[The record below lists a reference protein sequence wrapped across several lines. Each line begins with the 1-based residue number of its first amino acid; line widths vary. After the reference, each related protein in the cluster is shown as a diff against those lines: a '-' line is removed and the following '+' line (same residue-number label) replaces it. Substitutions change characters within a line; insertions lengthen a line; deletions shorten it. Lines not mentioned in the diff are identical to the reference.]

1 MKTKL
6 TCLTVL
12 LLIGVSLNGLAAD
25 ALSDGAIKEKILGY
39 WGNARHSYLIKS
51 DGMMYMCPRDISTT
65 TNRWDVKDGMFYLDG
80 DAHKIV
86 SLTDQQFVYRST
98 GTKPFT
104 VTWKRLTEQQAE
116 GR

>member
-6 TCLTVL
+6 AGLTVL
-12 LLIGVSLNGLAAD
+12 LLLAVNSLAAN
-25 ALSDGAIKEKILGY
+25 ALSDSAIKEKILGY

-51 DGMMYMCPRDISTT
+51 DGIMYMCPRDICTT
-65 TNRWDVKDGMFYLDG
+65 TNRWNVKDGMFYLDN
-80 DAHKIV
+80 DTFKIV
-86 SLTDQQFVYRST
+86 TLNDHQFVYRST
-98 GTKPFT
+98 GANPFT

>member
-1 MKTKL
+1 MKKL
-6 TCLTVL
+6 TGLTVL

-25 ALSDGAIKEKILGY
+25 ALSDTAIKEKILGY

-51 DGMMYMCPRDISTT
+51 DGIMYMCPRDISTT

-80 DAHKIV
+80 DAHKII

-98 GTKPFT
+98 GAKPFT
-104 VTWKRLTEQQAE
+104 VTWKRLSEQQAE